1 VLDTSSNLNWES
13 YKKISFRFF
22 FIFLVAFIFINNNG
36 AFFYNHLLVY
46 YPTQLLY
53 KFIPWFADHILHYT
67 YDHTIFTNGSGDT
80 TYDYL
85 VVLVLC
91 LTAVLGTIIWS
102 VLDRKRPNYNQLYY
116 WLIALVRFYLAF
128 TLIMYGSIKVIQLQ
142 FPLPSLTRLLQP
154 FGNASPMG
162 LAWTFLG
169 FSPGYN
175 LFMGII
181 EIMAVLLLFRKTM
194 VAGAIFA
201 LAASAHVM
209 SMNYF
214 FDVPVKILST
224 TLVAMCLFILAPY
237 LITIG
242 RFLLFNG
249 TQQLRPLEAPVM
261 KKRWQF
267 ITLRVFKYIFIIWT
281 IALFS
286 YSAYNSQYQYGKKAP
301 RPALYG
307 IYNVEQYILNGKE
320 VPPLAT
326 DKNRWKQLIIE
337 YNDFAKVKT
346 MNDSALSM
354 NVLYEAKKKS
364 LQMRS
369 LGADSSKYTFHYQF
383 KNDSTMIVSGSRNQD
398 SLQIVFRKYNLKNFR
413 LTNRGFHW
421 VNERPFNR

>member
-1 VLDTSSNLNWES
+1 MLETSSDLNWES

-53 KFIPWFADHILHYT
+53 KFIPWFADNVLHYT

-85 VVLVLC
+85 VILVIC
-91 LTAVLGTIIWS
+91 LTAILGTVIWS

-116 WLIALVRFYLAF
+116 WLVVLVRFYLAF
-128 TLIMYGSIKVIQLQ
+128 TLLLYGSIKVIQLQ
-142 FPLPSLTRLLQP
+142 FSPPSLARLLQP

-169 FSPGYN
+169 FSSGYN
-175 LFMGII
+175 LFMGIV
-181 EIMAVLLLFRKTM
+181 EILALLLLFRKTM
-194 VAGAIFA
+194 VIGAFFA

-242 RFLLFNG
+242 KFLLFNG
-249 TQQLRPLEAPVM
+249 SQQLRLLEAPVL
-261 KKRWQF
+261 KKRWQV
-267 ITLRVFKYIFIIWT
+267 IALCTFKYIFIVWT
-281 IALFS
+281 IGFFG
-286 YSAYNSQYQYGKKAP
+286 YSAYNAQYQYGRKAP
-301 RPALYG
+301 KPPLYG
-307 IYNVEQYILNGKE
+307 IYNVEQYILNGKA
-320 VPPLAT
+320 VPPLTT
-326 DKNRWKQLIIE
+326 DKYRWKQLIIE
-337 YNDFAKVKT
+337 YNDFARVKT
-346 MNDSALSM
+346 MNDSTVSM
-354 NVLYEAKKKS
+354 NVLHELKKKS

-369 LGADSSKYTFHYQF
+369 LGADSSRYTFHYQF
-383 KNDSTMIVSGSRNQD
+383 KNDSTMIVSGSKNRD
-398 SLQIVFRKYNLKNFR
+398 SLQIVFKKFNLKNFR

-421 VNERPFNR
+421 VNEHPFNR